1 MFFSG
6 KIFSLRWLTSFYNLG
21 FIKNVKNDS
30 DYKKSRLVGY
40 VLTILAI
47 LASGIVGVMTTD
59 NRSDFTLGFFTGLGV
74 VIFGYSV
81 LVFRE
86 LSNPEKLHIAR
97 IKATD
102 ERRKQ
107 LELKIW
113 SQVGRAF
120 TIIIAV
126 LLILSIKQILTFSFQ
141 TLLIVLYT
149 VLIYRAYRLRR

>member
-1 MFFSG
+1 M
-6 KIFSLRWLTSFYNLG
+6 LNYL

-30 DYKKSRLVGY
+30 DFKKSRLVGY

>member
-1 MFFSG
+1 M
-6 KIFSLRWLTSFYNLG
+6 LNYL

-149 VLIYRAYRLRR
+149 ELIYRAYRLRR

>member
-1 MFFSG
+1 M
-6 KIFSLRWLTSFYNLG
+6 LNYL

-113 SQVGRAF
+113 SQVDRAF

>member
-1 MFFSG
+1 M
-6 KIFSLRWLTSFYNLG
+6 LNYL

-47 LASGIVGVMTTD
+47 LASGIVGVMTTG

>member
-1 MFFSG
+1 ML
-6 KIFSLRWLTSFYNLG
+6 KMIV
-21 FIKNVKNDS
+21 II
-30 DYKKSRLVGY
+30 KKSRLVGY

>member
-1 MFFSG
+1 M
-6 KIFSLRWLTSFYNLG
+6 IV
-21 FIKNVKNDS
+21 II
-30 DYKKSRLVGY
+30 KKSRLVGY

>member
-1 MFFSG
+1 M
-6 KIFSLRWLTSFYNLG
+6 LNYL

>member
-1 MFFSG
+1 M
-6 KIFSLRWLTSFYNLG
+6 LNYL
-21 FIKNVKNDS
+21 FIKNVKNNS

-40 VLTILAI
+40 VLTIRAI

>member
-1 MFFSG
+1 M
-6 KIFSLRWLTSFYNLG
+6 LNYL

-30 DYKKSRLVGY
+30 NYKKSRLVGY

>member
-1 MFFSG
+1 M
-6 KIFSLRWLTSFYNLG
+6 LNYL

-47 LASGIVGVMTTD
+47 LASGIIGVMTTG
-59 NRSDFTLGFFTGLGV
+59 NQSDFTLGFFTGLGV

>member
-1 MFFSG
+1 M
-6 KIFSLRWLTSFYNLG
+6 LNYL

-74 VIFGYSV
+74 VISGYSV

>member
-1 MFFSG
+1 Y
-6 KIFSLRWLTSFYNLG
+6 L

>member
-1 MFFSG
+1 M
-6 KIFSLRWLTSFYNLG
+6 LNYL

-113 SQVGRAF
+113 SQVGRDF

>member
-1 MFFSG
+1 M
-6 KIFSLRWLTSFYNLG
+6 LNYL

-97 IKATD
+97 ITATD
-102 ERRKQ
+102 ARLKQ
-107 LELKIW
+107 LGLTIL
-113 SQVGRAF
+113 SQSCRAF
-120 TIIIAV
+120 PIIIAV
-126 LLILSIKQILTFSFQ
+126 LLILSIHQNPTFCFHS
-141 TLLIVLYT
+141 LLIVLYP
-149 VLIYRAYRLRR
+149 VLIYPASSLRR

>member
-1 MFFSG
+1 M
-6 KIFSLRWLTSFYNLG
+6 LNYL

-47 LASGIVGVMTTD
+47 LASGIVGVMTTG

-97 IKATD
+97 IKVTD

>member
-1 MFFSG
+1 M
-6 KIFSLRWLTSFYNLG
+6 LNYL

-126 LLILSIKQILTFSFQ
+126 LLILPIKQILTFSFQ